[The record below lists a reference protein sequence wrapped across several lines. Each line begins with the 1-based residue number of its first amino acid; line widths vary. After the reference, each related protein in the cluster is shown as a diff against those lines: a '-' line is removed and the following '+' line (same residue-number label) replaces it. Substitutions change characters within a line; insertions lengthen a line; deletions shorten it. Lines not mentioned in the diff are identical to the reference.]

1 MVQPGT
7 PETHNN
13 QDQDGPQGGSTV
25 EMILRSIQQ
34 TLRRLSDSLN
44 AVATYVVFLL
54 ITAMILVI
62 TLQVIMRVFFTAG
75 SWTEELARYLLV
87 WSSFTAATIG
97 FKRKAHIAVTF
108 VVSALPQRV
117 ASLVRV
123 AAYVLTGVFFAVGI
137 VYGVRL
143 SGSQIFQVS
152 PALGLP
158 MRYVYLVIPA
168 SFAVAMIHVLS
179 HLVDEISPHAGE

>member
-1 MVQPGT
+1 MVFRG
-7 PETHNN
+7 
-13 QDQDGPQGGSTV
+13 V
-25 EMILRSIQQ
+25 QQ
-34 TLRRLSDSLN
+34 AVKRLSDFLN
-44 AVATYVVFLL
+44 VAATYVTFLL
-54 ITAMILVI
+54 IVGMIAVI

-87 WSSFTAATIG
+87 WSSFIAATIG

-108 VVSALPQRV
+108 VVSALPRRV
-117 ASLVRV
+117 AAIVRA
-123 AAYVLTGVFFAVGI
+123 AAYVLAIVFFVVGI

-143 SGSQIFQVS
+143 SSYQIFQVS

-168 SFAVAMIHVLS
+168 SCAVGTVHVLCHFLEEMGS
-179 HLVDEISPHAGE
+179 YAEGKG

>member
-1 MVQPGT
+1 MVFRG
-7 PETHNN
+7 
-13 QDQDGPQGGSTV
+13 V
-25 EMILRSIQQ
+25 QQ
-34 TLRRLSDSLN
+34 AVKRLSDFLN
-44 AVATYVVFLL
+44 VAATYVTFVL
-54 ITAMILVI
+54 IVGMIAVI

-108 VVSALPQRV
+108 VVSALPRRI
-117 ASLVRV
+117 AAIVRV
-123 AAYVLTGVFFAVGI
+123 AAYVLAIVFFVVGI

-143 SGSQIFQVS
+143 SSYQIFQVS

-168 SFAVAMIHVLS
+168 SCAVGTVHVLC
-179 HLVDEISPHAGE
+179 HLLEEMGSYAQGKG